1 VVSDARH
8 ATAAFALSNAI
19 GDVID
24 SGESEAVIGDET
36 LTVGPVTV
44 SYLDADVFRAADYR
58 IELTLW
64 PAGRVVLSQLGRR
77 FDAFAQELGAA
88 RNQARVAGLLAHG
101 ITRPEIFSGAVIADG
116 AQRPADFHVF
126 DTHVTV
132 VPADGDP
139 WQLPLGAIT
148 AIEERRDPPSIH
160 LATRHA
166 PVVIGQLARQRDAC
180 QAAIVEQRGAQLRL
194 LSELTG
200 QAGFSDG
207 WGIARSDVR
216 DFDGLVEQFT
226 APNRTSSAAA
236 VLSAATG
243 EPRLGFVQLLDPD
256 AEQLAGSTPLPPN
269 WAAVLLVPVGT
280 LTVFEMLAGPAA
292 ATYLFRGDIDA
303 VNRDL
308 QLMHFRRAP
317 LALTAEQA
325 EVTPTNPHR
334 LALRRLEPLQRLRS
348 ITVGRLIHNS
358 GWDDAFRA
366 RESAVAT
373 V

>member
-1 VVSDARH
+1 VISDARH
-8 ATAAFALSNAI
+8 APAAFALSNADGAI
-19 GDVID
+19 VQ
-24 SGESEAVIGDET
+24 SGESEAVIGDDT

-44 SYLDADVFRAADYR
+44 SYLDADVLRAADYR

-64 PAGRVVLSQLGRR
+64 PAGRLVLSQLGRR
-77 FDAFAQELGAA
+77 FDAFAQELRAA
-88 RNQARVAGLLAHG
+88 RDQARVAGLLAHG
-101 ITRPEIFSGAVIADG
+101 ITRPEVFSGAVIADG
-116 AQRPADFHVF
+116 APRSADFHVF
-126 DTHVTV
+126 DTHVTI

-148 AIEERRDPPSIH
+148 AIEERRDPPGVH
-160 LATRHA
+160 LQTRGA
-166 PVVIGQLARQRDAC
+166 PVVLGQLARQRDAC
-180 QAAIVEQRGAQLRL
+180 QAAIVDRRGAQLRL
-194 LSELTG
+194 LAELTG

-207 WGIARSDVR
+207 WGVGRSDVR
-216 DFDGLVEQFT
+216 DFDGLAGRFT
-226 APNRTSSAAA
+226 APNRTSSAGA
-236 VLSAATG
+236 VLNASTG

-256 AEQLAGSTPLPPN
+256 AEQLAGSTPLPQN
-269 WAAVLLVPVGT
+269 WAAFLLVPIGAM
-280 LTVFEMLAGPAA
+280 TVLEMLAGPAA
-292 ATYLFRGDIDA
+292 ATYLFRGDIDG

-348 ITVGRLIHNS
+348 MTVGRLIHNS